1 MLWELIEEHHKI
13 CFFTVGTLFQKMLST
28 IGNTFHTLYS
38 KNIFSSAQKR
48 LPIAEYSFHCGKI
61 ISNAIIIFQVHN
73 VFSIAVTAVCH
84 KNPLHCRKCFHAET
98 AFQSRKL
105 FLLQK
110 MPFIEEKSLL
120 KILSITKYNNPIGVS
135 M

>member
-1 MLWELIEEHHKI
+1 M
-13 CFFTVGTLFQKMLST
+13 FFIMGTLFQKMLST

-38 KNIFSSAQKR
+38 KKIFSSAKKTSHCRKQFPLRKNN
-48 LPIAEYSFHCGKI
+48 FHCGKI
-61 ISNAIIIFQVHN
+61 ISIAIIIFQVHN
-73 VFSIAVTAVCH
+73 VFSIAETAVCH

-120 KILSITKYNNPIGVS
+120 KILSITKYNNQTDVS